1 MSHPNP
7 RIERAIE
14 HRTNFAIQRLLMGKI
29 LSGGVGGVDVGADVE
44 RRVLAERDRA
54 VRAQGGVAITPREDY
69 PQTTLGYAQGGWG
82 LRGLARQDQEIAELD
97 AMRLRRRADRARE
110 GRLAMIEHYENIA
123 QQRREAGGVIRDAW
137 RQRQERRAGGGGASA
152 VYNGVVA
159 TSLRFGASQAMSL
172 PRGGA
177 GDQPDDPDL
186 D

>member
-1 MSHPNP
+1 MSHPKP

-29 LSGGVGGVDVGADVE
+29 LSGSVGGVDVGADVE
-44 RRVLAERDRA
+44 RMVLAERDRV
-54 VRAQGGVAITPREDY
+54 VRARGGEVWIAPSQ
-69 PQTTLGYAQGGWG
+69 PQTAQGYVGPPYS
-82 LRGLARQDQEIAELD
+82 ARRDQEIAELD
-97 AMRLRRRADRARE
+97 AERLRRRADRARE
-110 GRLAMIEHYENIA
+110 ERLAMIEHYENIA

-152 VYNGVVA
+152 VYNGIVA
-159 TSLRFGASQAMSL
+159 TSLRFGASQAMM
-172 PRGGA
+172 